1 MDSSRLASLAPSH
14 KLTPEIAQELAPW
27 LALNTSACCV
37 LEVGGFRPSGDP
49 AASHFGLSP
58 LMAADEAWPVDAAGQ
73 PMQFIA
79 QLNLEQA
86 PWKPEA
92 LQGLALLQFFVGE
105 KFIESGCAPETWAIR
120 LRHDT
125 AGLIPREQPLFR
137 DDAWIGKGFEA
148 RWLAP
153 QQDHPCYDD
162 GCMRL
167 PEGMPEFPDDAHGLC
182 SGRTKLGGYARSLQH
197 EIAFLPAVEDEDGNW
212 QPSPHEPEY
221 LLQIDSE
228 AKAGLNWVDGG
239 IVYLGRNPATGQWS
253 AHCQF
258 Y

>member
-1 MDSSRLASLAPSH
+1 MHTLRVWDLPTRLFH
-14 KLTPEIAQELAPW
+14 W
-27 LALNTSACCV
+27 LL
-37 LEVGGFRPSGDP
+37 
-49 AASHFGLSP
+49 AASVSGMVVTGKLGGNFMTWHLLLGH
-58 LMAADEAWPVDAAGQ
+58 VV
-73 PMQFIA
+73 
-79 QLNLEQA
+79 
-86 PWKPEA
+86 
-92 LQGLALLQFFVGE
+92 LALLLFFVGE

-197 EIAFLPAVEDEDGNW
+197 EIAFLPAVEDEDSNW